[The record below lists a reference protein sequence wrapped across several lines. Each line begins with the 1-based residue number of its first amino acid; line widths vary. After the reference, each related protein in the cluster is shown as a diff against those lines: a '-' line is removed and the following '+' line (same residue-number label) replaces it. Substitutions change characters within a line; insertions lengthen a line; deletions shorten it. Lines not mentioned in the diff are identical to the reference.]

1 MGNEGIAPGAP
12 KRHYV
17 GVTVD
22 IDSQGCI
29 HIVSI
34 QYSAY
39 KSYKIIGSR
48 LEGEDPARPGSVRY
62 AISVAGA
69 KHSTNIWHEQKT
81 NRFFVVDLQPGE
93 RELMR

>member
-1 MGNEGIAPGAP
+1 MESEKPTLGTP

-22 IDSQGCI
+22 IDAQGYA

-39 KSYKIIGSR
+39 KTYRVTGSR
-48 LEGEDPARPGSVRY
+48 LEGEDPARPGCVRY
-62 AISVAGA
+62 AISVEGA
-69 KHSTNIWHEQKT
+69 RHSTNIWHEQKS